1 MQKKLIAAAVATL
14 MSGAAM
20 AQVTIYGRLDIGY
33 SQDTQE
39 VTGSAKQ
46 TDSDTGYQSAL
57 TTSRL
62 GFNVSEDLGDGL
74 TAFGNLELG
83 INALGSEQGRDTSA
97 GVTSA
102 SVADNNL
109 NAAPDS
115 NNAGVPFNTRTAY
128 VGLKSASAGTL
139 TLGRQWVLV
148 DQVMGLGSGGGLNN
162 TVGNL
167 YNNLGKLNNTRS
179 SSLIQYVSPKFSG
192 FDVSLAY
199 GKGSDEINEGSGAAA
214 QSSSA
219 EHEET
224 GLRVQFSTGNLN
236 VALGYSSEE
245 FTPTTG
251 GAATSEPTQLALA
264 ANYDFGV
271 VKAFALYTKGENT
284 AGTNQIDSREG
295 FELGVNVPLG
305 NLQLLATVYQ
315 GETDN
320 ITSNDTDHEGYQIGA
335 KYSLSKRTTAY
346 ALYGADEATT
356 NVTNSVTEKNQLAI
370 GVAHTF

>member
-39 VTGSAKQ
+39 VTGGAKQ
-46 TDSDTGYQSAL
+46 TDTDTGYHGAM
-57 TTSRL
+57 TANRL
-62 GFNVSEDLGDGL
+62 GFNASEDLGDGL
-74 TAFGNLELG
+74 TAIGNLELG
-83 INALGSEQGRDTSA
+83 INALGSEQGRDT
-97 GVTSA
+97 GTA
-102 SVADNNL
+102 SN
-109 NAAPDS
+109 APDS
-115 NNAGVPFNTRTAY
+115 NFAGVPFNTRTAY

-148 DQVMGLGSGGGLNN
+148 DQVMGLLGSGGGLNN

-199 GKGSDEINEGSGAAA
+199 GTGSDEINEGTTAATA
-214 QSSSA
+214 TSSA

-224 GLRVQFSTGNLN
+224 GLRVQFAAGNLN

-305 NLQLLATVYQ
+305 NVQLLATVYQ

-320 ITSNDTDHEGYQIGA
+320 ITAADTDHEGYQIGA
-335 KYSLSKRTTAY
+335 KYNLSKRTAAY
-346 ALYGADEATT
+346 ALYGADEATNT
-356 NVTNSVTEKNQLAI
+356 VTNSTTEKTQLAI